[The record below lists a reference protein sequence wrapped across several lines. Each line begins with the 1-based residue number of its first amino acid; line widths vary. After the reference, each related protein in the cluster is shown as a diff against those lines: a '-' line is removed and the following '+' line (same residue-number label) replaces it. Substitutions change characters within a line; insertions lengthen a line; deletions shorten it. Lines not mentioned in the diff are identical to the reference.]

1 MSNLNPAQR
10 KQYSDLYLRLLS
22 SKESDPSVNATMVA
36 LTQALKP
43 PAKATKQDLKTL
55 SSFFENVDFTKKMKV
70 IEGLG
75 TPFAKNFS
83 QSILDQNT
91 RGKKLTSK
99 QTALIDK
106 LYEEA
111 TNPKAPVVDQA
122 MIDRIDKAISKSPKV
137 SSFLNSL
144 KSQVLAGRKLSPKQ
158 EEALQNI
165 EQRQT
170 PQAPKQPSSQDD
182 DKRRREILSPKNL
195 LQMMDGVAQDEDYL
209 ISQRALVNGFGSLP
223 RHEQNQLRQ
232 WLINTMGYNPAFNH
246 LRHSQ
251 KEKEIRRL
259 FP

>member
-1 MSNLNPAQR
+1 MSNLSPAQK
-10 KQYSDLYLRLLS
+10 KQYSDMYLKLIS
-22 SKESDPSVNATMVA
+22 SNESDPTLKSTIRA
-36 LTQALKP
+36 LIEHIKP
-43 PAKATKQDLKTL
+43 PTKATKEDLKL
-55 SSFFENVDFTKKMKV
+55 LNSFLENVEFDKKMKV

-75 TPFAKNFS
+75 TPFAKDFS
-83 QSILDQNT
+83 KSIRDQNT

-106 LYEEA
+106 LYDEA
-111 TNPKAPVVDQA
+111 TNPKAPDQA
-122 MIDRIDKAISKSPKV
+122 MIDRIDKAISKSPK
-137 SSFLNSL
+137 SSTFLNSL

-170 PQAPKQPSSQDD
+170 SPKQPTPQSD
-182 DKRRREILSPKNL
+182 DKRRKEILSPKNL
-195 LQMMDGVAQDEDYL
+195 LQMMPDVAQEEDYL

-223 RHEQNQLRQ
+223 RQEQNQLRQ
-232 WLINTMGYNPAFNH
+232 WLINTMGYNPALKN
-246 LRHSQ
+246 LRHYE